1 MADASVVALRD
12 LRRRRQLNRLGS
24 LDWFD
29 AAYRAYL
36 FGGFGGGGVLWI
48 SSSIGDDQLSPS
60 AADAVLRHGPKVL
73 GVVVALAFLA
83 GVRGGSQGGPI
94 ALEGADVAHVM
105 LAPVDRL
112 RALRRPAVQRLRSA
126 LFAGVVGGMAV
137 GQLAGRRLPGTVV
150 AWAGGGALYGA
161 NVAAVWMAAALLA
174 HTLRAPRW
182 LATVL
187 GLAALLWQVAAVVWH
202 IDGGF
207 DLDGS
212 LGLWGW
218 RQHPIDLLP
227 VAISAVALVVG
238 FALLRR
244 ISLDALAR
252 RSSLVAQLRFAVTMQ
267 DLRTVV
273 LLRRQLNQEHP
284 RRRPYLRVGG
294 ARTGAGF
301 TASVWRRGWHGLLR
315 FPITRVVRITALAA
329 AVGALQAAV
338 VRGTTPALVASAI
351 VGFVLG
357 LEVMEPLSQEVDQ
370 PDRAAAMPV
379 ERGELMVRHL
389 AAPAVALVPFAA
401 VAAVVALATL
411 GFNSEAVVPV
421 VVLALPT
428 LWASALGG
436 VVSIVR
442 DAPDLTSSAGQQAF
456 MPPEMVGFTTAL
468 RLLWPI
474 VVSAL
479 GTSTV
484 LLPRAA
490 LSLGGSVTGAA
501 VRAALGCLLLA
512 ALVAYWVKVR
522 DRVRQKIRRFM
533 EEGQQ
538 HQARQRSSA

>member
-161 NVAAVWMAAALLA
+161 NLAAVWMAAALLA

-227 VAISAVALVVG
+227 VAISVLALVVG

-338 VRGTTPALVASAI
+338 VRGTTPLLVASAI

>member
-1 MADASVVALRD
+1 MPDASVVALRD
-12 LRRRRQLNRLGS
+12 LRRRRQLNRLGT

-48 SSSIGDDQLSPS
+48 SSSIGDGLVSTS

-73 GVVVALAFLA
+73 GVLVALAFLA
-83 GVRGGSQGGPI
+83 GLRGGAQGGPI
-94 ALEGADVAHVM
+94 ALEGADVVHVM

-112 RALRRPAVQRLRSA
+112 KALRRPAVQRLRSA
-126 LFAGVVGGMAV
+126 LFAGVVGGMVV
-137 GQLAGRRLPGTVV
+137 GQLAGRRLPGSLL

-161 NVAAVWMAAALLA
+161 NLAAVWMASALLA

-182 LATVL
+182 FATAL
-187 GLAALLWQVAAVVWH
+187 GLGGLAWQIAAVVWH

-227 VAISAVALVVG
+227 VAISVLALVVG

-284 RRRPYLRVGG
+284 RRRPYVRVGV
-294 ARTGAGF
+294 ARAGAGF
-301 TASVWRRGWHGLLR
+301 GASVWRRGWHGLLR

-329 AVGALQAAV
+329 GVGALQAAV
-338 VRGTTPALVASAI
+338 VRGTTPALVGSAI

-370 PDRAAAMPV
+370 PDRAAAMPI

-389 AAPAVALVPFAA
+389 AAPAVALAPFAVVAA
-401 VAAVVALATL
+401 VAALATL
-411 GFNSEAVVPV
+411 GFNSDAVVPV
-421 VVLALPT
+421 AVLALPT
-428 LWASALGG
+428 LWAAALGG

-442 DAPDLTSSAGQQAF
+442 DAPDLASSAGQQAF

-490 LSLGGSVTGAA
+490 RSLGGSATGAA
-501 VRAALGCLLLA
+501 VRAALGCLLLS

-522 DRVRQKIRRFM
+522 DRVRLKIRRFM

-538 HQARQRSSA
+538 QARQRSSA